1 MLWAGGAV
9 ALAGSKVAGRWAVWQ
24 AMLAKSVAH
33 KATAEM
39 GSFRILMLLYDLPR
53 PTRRI
58 RRRPFY
64 ATPQILMGSI
74 GNPVGPVT
82 LGTGGHVTRGE
93 GGRQPENTYSL
104 GNPSM

>member
-53 PTRRI
+53 PTRRG
-58 RRRPFY
+58 
-64 ATPQILMGSI
+64 TSETILCYSPDFDGV
-74 GNPVGPVT
+74 N
-82 LGTGGHVTRGE
+82 
-93 GGRQPENTYSL
+93 RQPGWPGYFRDRQACYAWGGWKAT
-104 GNPSM
+104 